1 VEQARLSLAD
11 AEEALVQATVVA
23 PFEGVVTAVHVS
35 EGEIASGIV
44 VELADLNSLEVVL
57 SVDEVDI
64 GLLSVGQK
72 AVLNLESWPDTDI
85 AGEISAIAPNATA
98 NNNATVT
105 YDVHISLA
113 QTDLPVLLG
122 MTANADLI
130 TAEKENVLLV
140 PNAAIQANR
149 ANGTYS
155 VNRLIDGEVKSVPVT
170 IGLRDDQFT
179 EITSGLNEG
188 DELLIG
194 SIAPVMNF
202 GGGPG
207 NGGPFGGN
215 N

>member
-1 VEQARLSLAD
+1 
-11 AEEALVQATVVA
+11 
-23 PFEGVVTAVHVS
+23 VHVS

-64 GLLSVGQK
+64 GLVAIGQT

-85 AGEISAIAPNATA
+85 TGEISTITPNATA

-105 YDVHISLA
+105 YDVHVSLA
-113 QTDLPVLLG
+113 QTDLPILLG

-140 PNAAIQANR
+140 PNAAIQADR

-155 VNRLIDGEVKSVPVT
+155 VNRVHRNPEGNITTEEVQVT
-170 IGLRDDQFT
+170 IGLRDNQFT

-194 SIAPVMNF
+194 STAPIINF
-202 GGGPG
+202 GGPG

-215 N
+215 D